1 MNDHYTGAGG
11 HNSRP
16 LVRESREDLSF
27 SVNREVFLSRE
38 IFEREQR
45 SVFDRCWIYVG
56 HASELRNPGD
66 YKTRSVAG
74 RPVIFCRGRDGR
86 VHGLINSCR
95 HRGAVVCREREGN
108 ARNFYCMYHGWTY
121 NTDGTLRGVP
131 DEESYPPSF
140 DKSRMGLAHVPRLES
155 YKDFYFANFD
165 RDAVDLDTYL
175 AGAKAYIDLVVDQS
189 PSGRMEIISGVQEYD
204 IKANW
209 KLLVENS
216 VDDYHLVATHATWL
230 NYMRNSGVNMSPPK
244 GSGLLLPTKG
254 LGRDLGNGHLTTD
267 NPNYRGRPVAR
278 WISVYGED
286 AKADIDA
293 IRAELVAR
301 LGEARAARI
310 ADTNRNLAI
319 FPNLVINDG
328 SSVTVRNFTPVAP
341 DLMHVTAWALGPV
354 EETEAQRAR
363 RLHAFLT
370 FYGPGGFATPDDVAA
385 LEFAQQGY
393 ASWRE
398 VHWNDLSRGMGKNEH
413 TNTDEE
419 HLRVF
424 WRRWNELMEAHAP
437 STYPAP
443 LAGRAIA
450 CGVAGSSPS
459 PLVGE
464 GRGGGSGRLG
474 TEVPQSSTPTPDPS
488 PQGGGGRAKAATVSR
503 AEIEDF
509 LFQEADLLDNWKLDE
524 WLTLLTGDAAYYV
537 PPNDKPDADHR
548 FTLFTIADDIVRLR
562 ERVVRLK
569 DPNCH
574 AEYPPSRTRRLITNV
589 RIVRV
594 DGDTIAAAA
603 NFVVYRYRRG
613 EPVREFVGHYRHKL
627 RRVGGVLK
635 IAERRAILDAHELG
649 PMGSVSFIL

>member
-1 MNDHYTGAGG
+1 MNDQYTPHDTGPGGLAGNG
-11 HNSRP
+11 QALP
-16 LVRESREDLSF
+16 LVRESRENLSF
-27 SVNREVFLSRE
+27 AVNREVFVSRE

-45 SVFDRCWIYVG
+45 AVFDRCWIYLG
-56 HASELRNPGD
+56 HASEVRNPGD
-66 YKTRSVAG
+66 YKTRSIAG
-74 RPVIFCRGRDGR
+74 RPVIFCRDRDGR

-95 HRGAVVCREREGN
+95 HRGAIVCREREGN

-121 NTDGTLRGVP
+121 NTDGSLRGVP
-131 DEESYPPSF
+131 DEASYPPSF
-140 DKSRMGLAHVPRLES
+140 DKAVMGLAHVPQLQS

-165 RDAVDLDTYL
+165 RGAVDLETYL
-175 AGAKAYIDLVVDQS
+175 AGARAYIDLVVDQS

-216 VDDYHLVATHATWL
+216 VDDYHLIATHSTWL

-254 LGRDLGNGHLTTD
+254 RGRDLGNGHLTTD

-286 AKADIDA
+286 AKADIEA

-301 LGEARAARI
+301 VGEARAARI

-341 DLMHVTAWALGPV
+341 DLMRVTAWALGPV

-385 LEFAQQGY
+385 LENAQQGY

-398 VHWNDLSRGMGKNEH
+398 VPWNDLSRGMGKNDEQ

-424 WRRWNELMEAHAP
+424 WRRWSELMEA
-437 STYPAP
+437 
-443 LAGRAIA
+443 
-450 CGVAGSSPS
+450 
-459 PLVGE
+459 
-464 GRGGGSGRLG
+464 
-474 TEVPQSSTPTPDPS
+474 
-488 PQGGGGRAKAATVSR
+488 
-503 AEIEDF
+503 
-509 LFQEADLLDNWKLDE
+509 
-524 WLTLLTGDAAYYV
+524 
-537 PPNDKPDADHR
+537 
-548 FTLFTIADDIVRLR
+548 
-562 ERVVRLK
+562 
-569 DPNCH
+569 
-574 AEYPPSRTRRLITNV
+574 RR
-589 RIVRV
+589 
-594 DGDTIAAAA
+594 
-603 NFVVYRYRRG
+603 
-613 EPVREFVGHYRHKL
+613 
-627 RRVGGVLK
+627 
-635 IAERRAILDAHELG
+635 
-649 PMGSVSFIL
+649 

>member
-1 MNDHYTGAGG
+1 MNQHYLGPETRGG
-11 HNSRP
+11 DARSQP
-16 LVRESREDLSF
+16 LVRESRENQKF
-27 SVNREVFLSRE
+27 SVNREVFVSHE

-45 SVFDRCWIYVG
+45 AIFDRCWIYVG
-56 HASELRNPGD
+56 HASELRQPGD

-74 RPVIFCRGRDGR
+74 RPVIFCRDRDGQVR
-86 VHGLINSCR
+86 ALINSCR
-95 HRGAVVCREREGN
+95 HRGAIVCREREGN
-108 ARNFYCMYHGWTY
+108 ARNFFCMYHGWTY
-121 NTDGTLRGVP
+121 NTDGSLRAVP
-131 DEESYPPSF
+131 GEDAYPPSF
-140 DKSRMGLAHVPRLES
+140 DKSAMGLAPVPRLES
-155 YKDFYFANFD
+155 YKDFYFASFD

-230 NYMRNSGVNMSPPK
+230 NYMRNSGVNMTPPK

-278 WISVYGED
+278 WISVYGEE
-286 AKADIDA
+286 AKADIEA

-319 FPNLVINDG
+319 FPTLVINDG
-328 SSVTVRNFTPVAP
+328 SSVTVRHFTPVAP

-385 LEFAQQGY
+385 LECAQQGY
-393 ASWRE
+393 ASFRE
-398 VHWNDLSRGMGKNEH
+398 VPWNDLSRGMGKTGEQ

-424 WRRWNELMEAHAP
+424 WRRWNELMEE
-437 STYPAP
+437 
-443 LAGRAIA
+443 RA
-450 CGVAGSSPS
+450 
-459 PLVGE
+459 
-464 GRGGGSGRLG
+464 
-474 TEVPQSSTPTPDPS
+474 
-488 PQGGGGRAKAATVSR
+488 
-503 AEIEDF
+503 
-509 LFQEADLLDNWKLDE
+509 
-524 WLTLLTGDAAYYV
+524 
-537 PPNDKPDADHR
+537 
-548 FTLFTIADDIVRLR
+548 
-562 ERVVRLK
+562 
-569 DPNCH
+569 
-574 AEYPPSRTRRLITNV
+574 
-589 RIVRV
+589 
-594 DGDTIAAAA
+594 
-603 NFVVYRYRRG
+603 
-613 EPVREFVGHYRHKL
+613 
-627 RRVGGVLK
+627 
-635 IAERRAILDAHELG
+635 
-649 PMGSVSFIL
+649 